1 MNVEIER
8 RAGVTT
14 LTLNRPEAMNAVN
27 ADLGDELRDAV
38 QAAAEDD
45 GTRAVVLTGNGR
57 AFCSGA
63 DLKSGFDAA
72 EDGFPNIEK
81 ALHERFHPIIEGL
94 RTMPKPAIAAI
105 NGPAVGIGLSFAL
118 SCDLV
123 LAAESSYLMLA
134 FVGIGLVPDGGSS
147 FLIPERIGFAR
158 AAEMAMLGERVPAP
172 KALEWGL
179 INRVVA
185 DADLTADADALADRL
200 AAGPTR
206 SYAGSKRQ
214 LNAWAFARMQEQL
227 ELEASIQHE
236 LGRSKDFLEG
246 VQAFVEKRAPNFT
259 GA

>member
-8 RAGVTT
+8 RGGVTT
-14 LTLNRPEAMNAVN
+14 LTLNRPEAMNAVDK
-27 ADLGDELRDAV
+27 DLGDELRDAV
-38 QAAAEDD
+38 QQAAGDEE
-45 GTRAVVLTGNGR
+45 TRAVVLTGNGR

-63 DLKSGFDAA
+63 DLKAGFDPDD
-72 EDGFPNIEK
+72 DGLPAIRR
-81 ALHERFHPIIEGL
+81 ALDERFHPIIEGL

-134 FVGIGLVPDGGSS
+134 FVNIGLVPDGGSS

-158 AAEMAMLGERVPAP
+158 AAEMAMLGERVPART
-172 KALEWGL
+172 ALEWGL
-179 INRVVA
+179 INRVIP
-185 DADLTADADALADRL
+185 DGDLKAEADALAQRM

-214 LNAWAFARMQEQL
+214 LNAWAFARMREQL
-227 ELEASIQHE
+227 ELEASIQHD

-246 VQAFVEKRAPNFT
+246 VQAFVEKRAARFT

>member
-8 RAGVTT
+8 RGGVTT
-14 LTLNRPEAMNAVN
+14 LTLNRPDAMNAAN
-27 ADLGDELRDAV
+27 ADLTIELRDAV
-38 QAAAEDD
+38 QQAAADEE
-45 GTRAVVLTGNGR
+45 TRAVVLTGNGR

-63 DLKSGFDAA
+63 DLKSGFDPAD
-72 EDGFPNIEK
+72 DGFPDISR
-81 ALHERFHPIIEGL
+81 ALHERFHPIVEGL
-94 RTMPKPAIAAI
+94 RSMPKPAVAAI

-134 FVGIGLVPDGGSS
+134 FVNIGLVPDGGSS

-158 AAEMAMLGERVPAP
+158 ATEMAMLGEKVPAQ

-179 INRVVA
+179 INRVTKDGELKA
-185 DADLTADADALADRL
+185 EAAELADRL
-200 AAGPTR
+200 AQGPTR

-214 LNAWAFARMQEQL
+214 LNAWAFGRMQQQL

-236 LGRSKDFLEG
+236 LGRSKDFIEG
-246 VQAFVEKRAPNFT
+246 VQAFVEKRGARFT